1 MGKRHGHNPTAI
13 FMGKC
18 QCHKNNFNII
28 TLRQKDISEVPGAL
42 KQGLT
47 GRAVRTDF
55 ARAHRTTMRSACTM
69 QYEIQWL
76 GLSIQQIS
84 L

>member
-1 MGKRHGHNPTAI
+1 MGNRHGHNPTAL
-13 FMGKC
+13 FMGKWH
-18 QCHKNNFNII
+18 CHKNNFNII
-28 TLRQKDISEVPGAL
+28 TLRQRDILKVPGTL

-55 ARAHRTTMRSACTM
+55 ARTHRTTMRSTCTM
-69 QYEIQWL
+69 QYEIQCL
-76 GLSIQQIS
+76 GLNIS